1 MEFGMDG
8 AFNLDNALDTQRIFR
23 HIMNSF
29 SHPFRIYNIFD
40 GAEIG
45 PPDGDSAAIIGLCGV
60 FLDNTVSLY
69 VHGAPG
75 LAAEIGEATYV
86 KAAAIEDADYIIMD
100 DARGFDQLEKV
111 NAGSLVNPHKGATLI
126 VITPTL
132 GGTEKFMAE
141 GPGIKGRAPFSA
153 DPAIAEL
160 LYRADALN
168 IEYPKG
174 FEIIFL
180 TLQGDICAVPR
191 HIKIHREGAA

>member
-1 MEFGMDG
+1 MEFSMDS
-8 AFNLDNALDTQRIFR
+8 AFNLGNALDTQRVFR

-29 SHPFRIYNIFD
+29 SHPFRVCNIFD
-40 GAEIG
+40 GAKNG
-45 PPDGDSAAIIGLCGV
+45 PPEGDNSAIVSLCGV

-75 LAAEIGEATYV
+75 LAAEIREATYA
-86 KAAAIEDADYIIMD
+86 KAAAVEDADYIILGD
-100 DARGFDQLEKV
+100 TRSFDHLEKV
-111 NAGSLVNPHKGATLI
+111 NAGSLVSPHKGATLI
-126 VITPTL
+126 VIAPKL
-132 GGTEKFMAE
+132 GGSEKIMAE
-141 GPGIKGRAPFSA
+141 GPGINGRAAFFA

-174 FEIIFL
+174 FEFL
-180 TLQGDICAVPR
+180 FITLQGDICAVPR